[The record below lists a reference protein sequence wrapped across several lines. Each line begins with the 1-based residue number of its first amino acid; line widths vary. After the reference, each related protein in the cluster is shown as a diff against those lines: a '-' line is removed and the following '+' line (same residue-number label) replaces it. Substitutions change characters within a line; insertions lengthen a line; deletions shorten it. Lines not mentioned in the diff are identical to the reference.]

1 MVLGVGESDV
11 KGKGEI
17 RDDDSLLSKKAGTGN
32 PNGSI
37 NSDYNDIAGKVNAK
51 VSAFNGGKDGS
62 NKDLN

>member
-17 RDDDSLLSKKAGTGN
+17 RDDDSLLSKKAGIGN

-37 NSDYNDIAGKVNAK
+37 NSDYNDIAGKVNTK

-62 NKDLN
+62 NKVLN